1 MTSLWSSSVSSATFI
16 YLLVQLQETIRIY
29 KRKVHCKVT
38 FWHVSN
44 NGPVNITSDNEAV

>member
-1 MTSLWSSSVSSATFI
+1 MTSLWSSSVSSTTSI
-16 YLLVQLQETIRIY
+16 SMLVQLQETICIY

-44 NGPVNITSDNEAV
+44 NGPVNITSDNEVV

>member
-1 MTSLWSSSVSSATFI
+1 MASLRSSSVSSTTSI
-16 YLLVQLQETIRIY
+16 YMLVQLHETIRIY